1 MESKP
6 EMRMSHNSSTA
17 NMKLHIKLLL
27 QLTLKTFLEEFS
39 EITIPAEKKIT
50 CKTDKVSDE
59 LQVIQEKMLR
69 YCIFKDMNW
78 NTVPKTRTELMFLC
92 ECLP

>member
-6 EMRMSHNSSTA
+6 EMRMSQNSSTA

-27 QLTLKTFLEEFS
+27 QLTVKTFLEEFS
-39 EITIPAEKKIT
+39 EITIPTEEKIT
-50 CKTDKVSDE
+50 CKTDKVFDE

-78 NTVPKTRTELMFLC
+78 NTVSKTRTELMFLC